1 MLTVGKDSYVT
12 LEEAEKLISENFIST
27 DDVYVFWRELSDQDK
42 EALLRQSTRNIDRL
56 KFTGRRRT
64 PGQILEFPRV
74 NMMPSGY
81 GYRLFIGQLWDNGLY
96 SPYGTVDGGLIAVS
110 IAEVLNAAYAGYYN
124 KAMNTSTEQGIL
136 GLTSKKAGPIA
147 ETYGKNTTSGLDTAD
162 AQMGIYTKQ
171 VYSLLNSWL
180 SSARITY

>member
-1 MLTVGKDSYVT
+1 
-12 LEEAEKLISENFIST
+12 
-27 DDVYVFWRELSDQDK
+27 
-42 EALLRQSTRNIDRL
+42 
-56 KFTGRRRT
+56 
-64 PGQILEFPRV
+64 
-74 NMMPSGY
+74 MMPSGY

-96 SPYGTVDGGLIAVS
+96 SPYGTADGGLIAVS

-147 ETYGKNTTSGLDTAD
+147 ETYGKNTTNGLDTAD